1 MTLKTLS
8 MLALCS
14 ALAAGARAQ
23 VHEPVQPEED
33 PAAFAQ
39 AQQEGRAIELAHG
52 VRWVN
57 DLTPGYVLIQGDIQ
71 VPMAEA
77 QAMWAGVDSVFGT
90 VTYWPVTVPY
100 DFVTSGGGAVSSANQ
115 TNAINAMN
123 AIAARAGLIF
133 RPAVAGDANR
143 IRFQNSSFNNSPVGM
158 QGGAQ
163 IINIVSWGTQIIICH
178 EIFHSL
184 GFWHEQSSPV
194 RDSYVTINFGNVC
207 GSSSTPGNA
216 CNANVC
222 QGCSDN
228 GGNFISCAFNFN
240 ITSGAIYYG
249 PYDFD
254 SFMHYG
260 RTAFSCNGSDTITC
274 KPAYSSF
281 QNTIGQRDHFSYFDA
296 ITARGIYRFQGD
308 MWWDGFVATSGNQT
322 IYSPQAG
329 TFQSAYNA
337 NLSGGVIYI
346 RNNGTFSGVGTYNK
360 PMTII
365 APVGAKL
372 N

>member
-1 MTLKTLS
+1 MS
-8 MLALCS
+8 
-14 ALAAGARAQ
+14 LAASMCLAATPILAQ
-23 VHEPVQPEED
+23 SQPNQPEED
-33 PAAFAQ
+33 PLAFAQ
-39 AQQEGRAIELAHG
+39 AQEDGRAVQMAHG

-57 DLTPGYVLIQGDIQ
+57 DLTPGYVLIEGDIQ
-71 VPMAEA
+71 VPFAQAEA
-77 QAMWAGVDSVFGT
+77 MWSGLDSTFGT

-100 DFVTSGGGAVSSANQ
+100 DFVTTGGGAVSSANQ

-123 AIAARAGLIF
+123 AISARAGVIF
-133 RPAVAGDANR
+133 RAATGSDANR
-143 IRFQNSSFNNSPVGM
+143 IRFQSSSFNNSAVGM
-158 QGGAQ
+158 QGGTQ
-163 IINIVSWGTQIIICH
+163 IINITSWGTQIIICH

-194 RDSYVTINFGNVC
+194 RDTYVTINFGNVC
-207 GSSSTPGNA
+207 GSSSVAGNA

-228 GGNFISCAFNFN
+228 SGNFISCAFNFN

-274 KPAYSSF
+274 KPAYSAY
-281 QNTIGQRDHFSYFDA
+281 QNTIGQRDHFSFFDA
-296 ITARGIYRFQGD
+296 ITARGIYRFAGD
-308 MWWDGFVATSGNQT
+308 TWWDGFVSTAGIGT
-322 IYSPQAG
+322 IYSPWAG
-329 TFQSAYNA
+329 NFQSAYVGNP
-337 NLSGGVIYI
+337 SGGVIYI
-346 RNNGTFSGVGTYNK
+346 RNNGAFSAIGTYNK

-365 APVGAKL
+365 APVGATL
-372 N
+372 H